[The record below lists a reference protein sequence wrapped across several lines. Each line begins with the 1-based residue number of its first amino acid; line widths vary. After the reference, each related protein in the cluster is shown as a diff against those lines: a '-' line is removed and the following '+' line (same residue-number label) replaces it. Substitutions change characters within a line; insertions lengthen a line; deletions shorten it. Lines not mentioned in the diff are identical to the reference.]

1 MEIAWPLMALAFS
14 FCGAL
19 IVGFNHWAN
28 IDGTKLVVLRWLGVV
43 PIALVAACLLPWPAH
58 PNFYA
63 VAAGMGVL
71 LALSDKLLFNAASVH
86 GGRLTALYIPIKML
100 MGFVLWAIWMPESL
114 HGIVDAP
121 WRGVLILFGFMLCS
135 GSLLLLRNQD
145 ASRAAIAAVI
155 PVAALLAI
163 GDVVAKYSLNSSGV
177 HWTDILG
184 GATAFLFV
192 TTTVGSIVG
201 LWMTR
206 GPFEAT
212 QREILLSALFGAIL
226 MLSLS
231 LFLVTLAAA
240 PNPGYVGAI
249 TMLSA
254 LWLAIDGYLL
264 RGERSN
270 WWGGVVLVGGAIAVA
285 IGAAY

>member
-1 MEIAWPLMALAFS
+1 MDLAWPLMALAFS

-19 IVGFNHWAN
+19 IVGFNHWAH
-28 IDGTKLVVLRWLGVV
+28 IEGTKLVILRWVGVA
-43 PIALVAACLLPWPAH
+43 PLALLAWLVLPWPH
-58 PNFYA
+58 QPLFYA
-63 VAAGMGVL
+63 VAAVMGAGI
-71 LALSDKLLFNAASVH
+71 ALSDKLLFDAAAHH

-100 MGFVLWAIWMPESL
+100 LGFTLWAALVPSSL
-114 HGIVDAP
+114 HGLLAMPLHGLLVVA
-121 WRGVLILFGFMLCS
+121 GFAMCS
-135 GSLLLLRNQD
+135 MAMLLLRQQD
-145 ASRAAIAAVI
+145 ASRAAIFAVL
-155 PVAALLAI
+155 PVAGILAV
-163 GDVVAKYSLNSSGV
+163 GDVVAKYALGTPADGWQAV
-177 HWTDILG
+177 VG

-192 TTTVGSIVG
+192 TTSVGSLVG
-201 LWMTR
+201 FWLH
-206 GPFEAT
+206 GGLFEPT
-212 QREILLSALFGAIL
+212 KREVLLSAAFGAIL

-270 WWGGVVLVGGAIAVA
+270 WWGGVALVGGAICVA
-285 IGAAY
+285 LGAA